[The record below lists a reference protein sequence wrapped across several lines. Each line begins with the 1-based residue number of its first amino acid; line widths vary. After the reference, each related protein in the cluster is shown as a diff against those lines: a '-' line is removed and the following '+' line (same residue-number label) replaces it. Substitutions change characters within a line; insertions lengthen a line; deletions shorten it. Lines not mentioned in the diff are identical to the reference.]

1 MERGINGWRC
11 LPWVVRETE
20 ITFYNMLQQ
29 TDGQSVDQLVDHVAK
44 HSADSVEALIRLANV
59 SQAHV
64 VQQDPLH
71 NKDGDLV

>member
-1 MERGINGWRC
+1 
-11 LPWVVRETE
+11 
-20 ITFYNMLQQ
+20 MLQQ